1 MQLPKQAQSP
11 AEVLARLRAM
21 RANDVDWS
29 EGKTFA
35 YVFAP
40 GSEARELVES
50 ASRMFLWEN
59 ALDPSVCPS
68 LVEMESE
75 IIAMA
80 ASHVGGDE
88 KVVGNFTSGGTESV
102 LLAVKTAR
110 DWALANRPDVQCP
123 ELVLPITAHACFHKG
138 CDYFGI
144 KPVVVPVDPLSCRVD
159 PEAMRRAISP
169 ATILLVASAPSY
181 AHGVVDPIRE
191 IGAIAHEAGLLF
203 HVDGCIGAFI
213 MPFLQKLGATI
224 PDFDLSVP
232 GVSSISMDLH
242 KYGYAPKGASV
253 ILYRDKALRKHQIF
267 SCSGWTGY
275 AVVNPTIQSSKSG
288 GPVAA
293 AWAMLQHFGEEG
305 YLEIASGLKQSTDK
319 IVAGIEN
326 LEGIHLIGAPDMSI
340 VAFGS
345 DSVNLFRLAD
355 ELKRKGWH
363 VQPQLRFGDV
373 PESIH
378 LTIVPATVAT
388 TGAFLHDLEGALQ
401 TLGSAEPRPNPLR
414 AALEGVDL
422 STLPPESI
430 EALLGAA
437 GLGGGKLPGE
447 MADINEILNLLP
459 VEARDALLTAFFNE
473 LTGRLLARPTP
484 RSNPR

>member
-1 MQLPKQAQSP
+1 MKPPRERQSP
-11 AEVLARLRAM
+11 AEVLARLRSK

-40 GSEARELVES
+40 DREARELVEA

-59 ALDPSVCPS
+59 ALDPTVCPS

-80 ASHVGGDE
+80 AGHLGGDE
-88 KVVGNFTSGGTESV
+88 NTVGNFTSGGTESV
-102 LLAVKTAR
+102 LLSVKTAR
-110 DWALANRPDVQCP
+110 DWARANRPEIEAP

-138 CDYFGI
+138 CEYFGI

-159 PEAMRRAISP
+159 PEVMRRAITPS
-169 ATILLVASAPSY
+169 TILLVASAPSY
-181 AHGVVDPIRE
+181 AHGVLDPIRE
-191 IGAIAHEAGLLF
+191 IGAIAQEADLLF
-203 HVDGCIGAFI
+203 HVDGCIGAFL
-213 MPFLQKLGATI
+213 MPFLRKLGAAI
-224 PDFDLSVP
+224 PDFDLGVP

-242 KYGYAPKGASV
+242 KYGFAPKGASV
-253 ILYRDKALRKHQIF
+253 ILYRDKSLRRHQIF

-275 AVVNPTIQSSKSG
+275 AVVNPTIQSSRSG

-293 AWAMLQHFGEEG
+293 AWTLLQHFGEEG
-305 YLEIASGLKQSTDK
+305 YLEIARALKRSTDE
-319 IVAGIEN
+319 IIAGVEN
-326 LEGIHLIGAPDMSI
+326 LEDIHLIGEPSMSI

-355 ELKRKGWH
+355 ELKRNGWH

-378 LTIVPATVAT
+378 LTIVPVTLRT
-388 TGAFLHDLEGALQ
+388 TGAFLHDLEEALH
-401 TLGSAEPRPNPLR
+401 TMRATKAPPNPL
-414 AALEGVDL
+414 LDTLKGVDL
-422 STLPPESI
+422 ASLTPDAI

-437 GLGGGKLPGE
+437 GLGGGKLPGD
-447 MADINEILNLLP
+447 MAEINEILNILP
-459 VEARDALLTAFFNE
+459 IEARDALLTAFFNE
-473 LTGRLLARPTP
+473 IGIRHR
-484 RSNPR
+484 